1 MLGLK
6 GEYWGLLPNSVL
18 SSHQPIPKAQRE
30 LFSKQSLWPL
40 LTALRPIPGSHRD
53 LPPCPL
59 PPDFPPP
66 RKAPWRTGGSLLA
79 RCPLT
84 LPCPHN
90 GDARN
95 AHLWVGSANTPSL
108 NTTHAQSG
116 TPIPHSL
123 RFLPVSLPP
132 SSPPPHNGPL
142 SSGHSTLAC
151 PLAPP
156 PPRPRQQL
164 EVKVLR
170 RSWCPSLF
178 PGQFSP
184 LLAPPGPPSSARF
197 LVASA
202 LQRRVPGRSGLGGSA
217 GENPLHQTL
226 QACTLGTLA
235 PGETAS

>member
-66 RKAPWRTGGSLLA
+66 RKASWRTGGSLLA

-132 SSPPPHNGPL
+132 SSPPPTMALSPPDTPPSPALSPPPSPPKTAAGSESSKEELVSQPL
-142 SSGHSTLAC
+142 SWTIL
-151 PLAPP
+151 
-156 PPRPRQQL
+156 
-164 EVKVLR
+164 
-170 RSWCPSLF
+170 PSLGSSRPPQLSQVSGGISTTATGAWPLGPRRKCRGESSSPNPASVYTRY
-178 PGQFSP
+178 PGT
-184 LLAPPGPPSSARF
+184 G
-197 LVASA
+197 
-202 LQRRVPGRSGLGGSA
+202 
-217 GENPLHQTL
+217 
-226 QACTLGTLA
+226 
-235 PGETAS
+235 